1 MTIATELQD
10 LRQNVEDLGTAII
23 AKGGTVTGDGL
34 STLVADVASIPSGG
48 SVEITGYGRLEFYKN
63 IKTEYFVSGMG
74 CEVEIIDQDLFAE
87 WYNESG
93 ASDLQYENGGWYYYD
108 PQTGEPI
115 EVKSLSAIGLQ
126 VTLLEPDFA
135 YINIEV
141 YTAVDKTSGIDYVD
155 LDINTFPYL
164 TELNDYDEQNPLVID
179 DKTIYPIC
187 IRKYYFG
194 PDVTTTGNNFC
205 AGMHGDFETD
215 TSYGYNV
222 TSIGSYSYIGCG
234 VLDLPNLTTL
244 GTNCS
249 INSQEVKL
257 PKLTA
262 IPNNTYFRGS
272 TKLILENVITVGNS
286 FTAVDAKR
294 IVMDKVTTIGDYFS
308 AVFAT
313 EVTLP
318 NVETIGNRFLYAN
331 TGTYASCGG
340 YLRLQIPKVVTIG
353 NDFLAGSP
361 YRGINCTFPNTI
373 FRIGTGFMNDMKYL
387 SGDAQSYSCQLRFDC
402 RPSVLDGSEGALVTA
417 YMNEAGLLRTPLYGC
432 GVGFYG
438 TYKNEWVA
446 ALPTK
451 KEKSSVSNAY
461 RGRTTYV
468 AAGN

>member
-1 MTIATELQD
+1 MSIASELENLQTN
-10 LRQNVEDLGTAII
+10 LAAAKSAVT
-23 AKGGTVTGDGL
+23 AKGGTVGNTGLAGL
-34 STLVADVASIPSGG
+34 ATEIASIPSGG
-48 SVEITGYGRLEFYKN
+48 GVEITGYGRLEFYKN
-63 IKTEYFVSGMG
+63 IITEFFVSGDG
-74 CEVEIIDQDLFAE
+74 CEVEIIDQDLFE
-87 WYNESG
+87 TWYYESG
-93 ASDLQYENGGWYYYD
+93 ALDLQYENGGWYYYD

-115 EVKSLSAIGLQ
+115 EVESLSEIGLQ

-135 YINIEV
+135 YINIET
-141 YTAVDKTSGIDYVD
+141 YTIADKISGIDYVN
-155 LDINTFPYL
+155 LDANTFPYL
-164 TELNDYDEQNPLVID
+164 TELNHYDIQNPLVID
-179 DKTIYPIC
+179 GKTIYPIC

-194 PDVTTTGNNFC
+194 PEVTTTGNNFC
-205 AGMHGDFETD
+205 AGMNGDFETD

-234 VLDLPNLTTL
+234 ILDLPNLTTL

-262 IPNNTYFRGS
+262 IPNYTYFKNS
-272 TKLILENVITVGNS
+272 TKLILENVVTVGNS
-286 FTAVDAKR
+286 FNATDARR
-294 IVMDKVTTIGDYFS
+294 IVMEKVTTIGDYFS
-308 AVFAT
+308 AYFAT

-318 NVETIGNRFLYAN
+318 NVQTIGNRFLYAN
-331 TGTYASCGG
+331 TGTYAACGG

-353 NDFLAGSP
+353 NDFLGASP
-361 YRGINCTFPNTI
+361 YRGVNCTFPNTI
-373 FRIGTGFMNDMKYL
+373 LQIGTGFMADMKYI
-387 SGDAQSYSCQLRFDC
+387 SGDAQSYSCLLRFDC
-402 RPSVLDGSEGALVTA
+402 PPSVLNGSAGALVTS
-417 YMNEAGLLRTPLYGC
+417 YMQETGLLHTPLYGC

-451 KEKSSVSNAY
+451 KEKSDYNNNY

>member
-34 STLVADVASIPSGG
+34 STRVADVASIPSGG

-93 ASDLQYENGGWYYYD
+93 ARDLRYENGEWYYDD

-115 EVKSLSAIGLQ
+115 EVESLSAIGLQ

-135 YINIEV
+135 YINIET
-141 YTAVDKTSGIDYVD
+141 YTIADKTSGIDYVD
-155 LDINTFPYL
+155 LDANTFPYL
-164 TELNDYDEQNPLVID
+164 TELNDYDVQNPLVID

-194 PDVTTTGNNFC
+194 PEVTTTGNNFC
-205 AGMHGDFETD
+205 AGMNGDFETD

-234 VLDLPNLTTL
+234 ILDLPNLTTL

-262 IPNNTYFRGS
+262 IPNNTYFKNS

-286 FTAVDAKR
+286 FTATDARR
-294 IVMDKVTTIGDYFS
+294 IILDKVTTIGDYFS
-308 AVFAT
+308 APYAT

-318 NVETIGNRFLYAN
+318 NVETIGNRFLRTN
-331 TGTYASCGG
+331 TGTYAASGD

-353 NDFLAGSP
+353 NDFLAGST
-361 YRGINCTFPNTI
+361 YRGVSCTFPKSI
-373 FRIGTGFMNDMKYL
+373 FRINSGFMNDMKYL
-387 SGDAQSYSCQLRFDC
+387 SGDAQSYCSLLRFDC
-402 RPSVLDGSEGALVTA
+402 RPSVLDRSEDALVTA
-417 YMNEAGLLRTPLYGC
+417 YMQEEGLLRSPLYGC

-438 TYKNEWVA
+438 TYKNEWAA

-451 KEKSSVSNAY
+451 KEKSSYNNAY